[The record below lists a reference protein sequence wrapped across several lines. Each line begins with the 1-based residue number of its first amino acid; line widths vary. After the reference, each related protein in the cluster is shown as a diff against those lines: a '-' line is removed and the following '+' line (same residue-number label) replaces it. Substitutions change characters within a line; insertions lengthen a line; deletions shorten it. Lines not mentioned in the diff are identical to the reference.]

1 MTSDGSLFGS
11 AKRKRPRFDP
21 TRPHALVHVP
31 TADGCPS
38 CGGPVSVDVWRQ
50 DALLVHG
57 GHGATER
64 VERRYCVACGW
75 DRDADR
81 AEERPPRAAS

>member
-1 MTSDGSLFGS
+1 MSGLFGDPRP
-11 AKRKRPRFDP
+11 KRVRFRPSE
-21 TRPHALVHVP
+21 PHALVHVP
-31 TADGCPS
+31 TDRCPD
-38 CGGPVSVDVWRQ
+38 CGEPTAVDVWHQ

-75 DRDADR
+75 DRQADR
-81 AEERPPRAAS
+81 GEERPPKDPS